1 MSLSIALAQINPT
14 VGDIQGNLE
23 LIRQTLSRIGAKAQ
37 LIVFPEGSLPGYPA
51 QDLLLEKAFLADLQ
65 AALEALAAEITDQWV
80 IVGTVREES
89 GRGSSSGSRKLYN
102 TAAVLHLG
110 KIVAYRDKSLL
121 PTYDV
126 FDEARYFTP
135 AQKIEPLELALS
147 TGENIRVGLQICED
161 LWDEGYETKV
171 TDRLGEQGVD
181 LFINISASPFTVDR
195 DPRRRELIA
204 RKVRQWKRPFLYC
217 NLVGGQDELV
227 FDGRSLVFDGQG
239 QLINEGASFAED
251 LILINYPF
259 DTAPAP
265 ATAPQ
270 PREKQLA
277 GAIELGIRDYFAK
290 TGHREALIGLS
301 GGIDSSVVAALAVRA
316 LGAANVTALAMP
328 TTYNAPDSLEDAR
341 QLAQGLGIELQVIAI
356 EELRKGML
364 EELGPFFEGTEPG
377 IAEENLQAR
386 LRGTLLMAVAN
397 KRGALVLTTGN
408 KTELALGYATLYGDM
423 AGALAPIGDLPK
435 NDVYGLGRYLNRA
448 AGREIIP
455 ERVLTKTPSAELSAG
470 QVDPFDYDVVAPLV
484 EALVVNHASNA
495 ELAAQGLAR
504 GYGQGYDMGLV
515 RDLRRRMTQSEYK
528 RRQAAP
534 VIRVT
539 GKAFG
544 VGRRYPIVNRYG
556 PGESPHQI

>member
-1 MSLSIALAQINPT
+1 MQIALAQINPT
-14 VGDIQGNLE
+14 VGDIQGNLQ
-23 LIRQTLSRIGAKAQ
+23 LIRRTLARIGAKAQ
-37 LIVFPEGSLPGYPA
+37 LVVFPECCLPGYPA
-51 QDLLLEKAFLADLQ
+51 QDLLLERAFLADLQ

-80 IVGTVREES
+80 IIGTVREES
-89 GRGSSSGSRKLYN
+89 GRASGGQKLYN
-102 TAAVLHLG
+102 TAAVLHQG

-135 AQKIEPLELALS
+135 AREIEPVELTLNS
-147 TGENIRVGLQICED
+147 GENVRVGLQICED
-161 LWDEGYETKV
+161 LWDGDYETKV

-204 RKVRQWKRPFLYC
+204 EKVRRWKRPFLYC

-227 FDGRSLVFDGQG
+227 FDGRSLVCSE
-239 QLINEGASFAED
+239 NGAFVSIGMSFKED
-251 LILINYPF
+251 LITVSLPVPQFASGIKVNKQVQMSREEELTGALI
-259 DTAPAP
+259 
-265 ATAPQ
+265 
-270 PREKQLA
+270 
-277 GAIELGIRDYFAK
+277 LGIRDYFRK
-290 TGHREALIGLS
+290 TGHREALVGLS

-316 LGAANVTALAMP
+316 LDAANVTALAMP

-341 QLAQGLGIELQVIAI
+341 QLADGLGIELQVIAI
-356 EELRKGML
+356 EQLRREMQGVL
-364 EELGPFFEGTEPG
+364 EPFFRDTEPG

-397 KRGALVLTTGN
+397 KRGALLLTTGN

-435 NDVYGLGRYLNRA
+435 NDVYSLARYLNRA
-448 AGREIIP
+448 AGRKTIP

-484 EALVVNHASNA
+484 EALVVNHASNT
-495 ELAAQGLAR
+495 ELAA
-504 GYGQGYDMGLV
+504 QGYDMGLV
-515 RDLRRRMTQSEYK
+515 RDLRRRMTRSEYK

-556 PGESPHQI
+556 PKASG

>member
-1 MSLSIALAQINPT
+1 MSLNIALAQINPT

-23 LIRQTLSRIGAKAQ
+23 LIRQILSRIGTKAQ
-37 LIVFPEGSLPGYPA
+37 LVVFPECALPGYPA
-51 QDLLLEKAFLADLQ
+51 QDLLLENAFLADLQ

-80 IVGTVREES
+80 ITGTVRLS
-89 GRGSSSGSRKLYN
+89 QGNLFN
-102 TAAVLHLG
+102 TAAVLHQG

-135 AQKIEPLELALS
+135 AREIEPLELALS
-147 TGENIRVGLQICED
+147 PVENIRVGLQICED
-161 LWDEGYETKV
+161 LWDGDYETKV

-204 RKVRQWKRPFLYC
+204 EKVRRWNRPFLYC

-227 FDGRSLVFDGQG
+227 FDGRSLVCSE
-239 QLINEGASFAED
+239 NGAFVSIGMSFKED
-251 LILINYPF
+251 LITVSLPVPQFASGIKVNKQVQMSREEELTGALI
-259 DTAPAP
+259 
-265 ATAPQ
+265 
-270 PREKQLA
+270 
-277 GAIELGIRDYFAK
+277 LGIRDYFRK
-290 TGHREALIGLS
+290 TGHREALVGLS

-316 LGAANVTALAMP
+316 LEPENVTALAMP
-328 TTYNAPDSLEDAR
+328 TTYNVPESLEDAR
-341 QLAQGLGIELQVIAI
+341 QLADGLGIKLQVIAI
-356 EELRKGML
+356 EQLRKQMQA
-364 EELGPFFEGTEPG
+364 ELKPFFEGTEPG
-377 IAEENLQAR
+377 LAEENLQAR

-397 KRGALVLTTGN
+397 KRGALLLTTGN

-435 NDVYGLGRYLNRA
+435 NDVYGLGRYLNQV

-455 ERVLTKTPSAELSAG
+455 ERVLTKIPSAELRAG
-470 QVDPFDYDVVAPLV
+470 QVDPFDYAVVAPLV
-484 EALVVNHASNA
+484 EALVVNHASNT
-495 ELAAQGLAR
+495 ELAA
-504 GYGQGYDMGLV
+504 QGYDMGLV
-515 RDLRRRMTQSEYK
+515 RDLRRRMTRSEYK

-556 PGESPHQI
+556 PKASG

>member
-1 MSLSIALAQINPT
+1 MTKFALAQINPT

-23 LIRQTLSRIGAKAQ
+23 LIRQTLARVGTDAQ
-37 LIVFPEGSLPGYPA
+37 LVVFPECCLPGYPA
-51 QDLLLEKAFLADLQ
+51 QDLLLEKAFLAHLQ
-65 AALEALAAEITDQWV
+65 AALKALAAEIGNQWV

-89 GRGSSSGSRKLYN
+89 GSGSQKLYN
-102 TAAVLHLG
+102 TAAVLHQG

-147 TGENIRVGLQICED
+147 SGENIRVGLQICED
-161 LWDEGYETKV
+161 LWDGDYETKV
-171 TDRLGEQGVD
+171 TDRLGEQGAD

-195 DPRRRELIA
+195 APRRRELIA
-204 RKVRQWKRPFLYC
+204 GKVRRWNRPFLYC

-227 FDGRSLVFDGQG
+227 FDGRSLVFDAKG
-239 QLINEGASFAED
+239 QLIKEGASFAED
-251 LILINYPF
+251 LILINYPLN
-259 DTAPAP
+259 TAT
-265 ATAPQ
+265 ATAPDPTTAVQ
-270 PREKQLA
+270 PREEQLA
-277 GAIELGIRDYFAK
+277 GAIELGIRDYFGK
-290 TGHREALIGLS
+290 TGHREALVGLS

-316 LGAANVTALAMP
+316 LGLKNVTALAMP
-328 TTYNAPDSLEDAR
+328 STYNVPDSLEDAR
-341 QLAQGLGIELQVIAI
+341 QLAYGLGIELQVIAI
-356 EELRKGML
+356 EELRRGML
-364 EELGPFFEGTEPG
+364 AELKPFFEGTEAG

-435 NDVYGLGRYLNRA
+435 TDVYLLGRYLNRA
-448 AGREIIP
+448 AGEVIIP

-484 EALVVNHASNA
+484 EALVVNHASDA
-495 ELAAQGLAR
+495 ELAAQG
-504 GYGQGYDMGLV
+504 YDQGLV
-515 RDLRRRMTQSEYK
+515 RDLRRRMTRSEYK

-556 PGESPHQI
+556 G